1 MLTAGVA
8 MPAMIPRRTIA
19 GTMLRKLEAVR
30 VYPNRVLTR
39 GQLNNLTQGRQADL
53 LDRSIDLLG
62 EPYQQ

>member
-1 MLTAGVA
+1 
-8 MPAMIPRRTIA
+8 
-19 GTMLRKLEAVR
+19 MLRKPEAVR